1 MRTQLLKRPVDH
13 RHADELAAAL
23 ALPEYLDRDR
33 LGVGTLSVRGD
44 WAPPGDQIEDAEC
57 VWTSALCFHCAATYL
72 VYFPST
78 LGIYPLV
85 APNIGRCMYGNGR
98 LGRSSY
104 VLTLTTYA
112 DYIPEQ
118 ETENPLPEPVA
129 PASVDTG
136 NVVTLHRSTAG

>member
-1 MRTQLLKRPVDH
+1 MR
-13 RHADELAAAL
+13 
-23 ALPEYLDRDR
+23 LD
-33 LGVGTLSVRGD
+33 LG
-44 WAPPGDQIEDAEC
+44 
-57 VWTSALCFHCAATYL
+57 ALCFHCAATYL

-129 PASVDTG
+129 AVPDT
-136 NVVTLHRSTAG
+136 NVVSLFR